1 EKETDHDSFAS
12 DDDEEN
18 GNFRFSLD
26 DKDND
31 LPHNEPLHLTPLPST
46 TNSKNIPV
54 ILQADDEDIVPNVND
69 STDLVSASSY
79 RSAQNDSYRYNQ
91 NDKLWDI
98 YIYIYIRGAIKQ
110 KFSFSEVEMSIIW
123 PPVHDSILSKQ
134 CNHGKTLKSKA
145 TLNESIAITS
155 TPKLPTTTIMNS
167 KVKLRTNKLFKLNFI
182 RINRVHSYA

>member
-1 EKETDHDSFAS
+1 MCKSSEKETDHDSFAS
-12 DDDEEN
+12 DDDEED

-31 LPHNEPLHLTPLPST
+31 LPHNEPLHLTTLPST
-46 TNSKNIPV
+46 TTSKNIPV

-69 STDLVSASSY
+69 STDLVSAS
-79 RSAQNDSYRYNQ
+79 
-91 NDKLWDI
+91 
-98 YIYIYIRGAIKQ
+98 AIKQ
-110 KFSFSEVEMSIIW
+110 KFNFSEVEMSIIW